1 MFAVPLDTAPGDYV
15 LTLSYGNV
23 TQVLP
28 LKVVARGTNQDDVKT
43 ITVSNEVQSSTCSD
57 AAIKEY
63 SDLVKSLTSNPSS
76 TRLFDGSFYCYKPSG
91 ANVPK
96 TPFSYS
102 YGYSKPLIVNG
113 VDSTKETSTRVCYMA
128 GEGTKVPAMNNGK
141 VVYVGNLARTG
152 NIVVVDHGIG
162 LMTWY
167 YGLSEV
173 SVSVGSEVK
182 KGDSIGV
189 VGQTGLMEKNMYGVN
204 IAMTVGDT
212 FVSYYPLCTAEE
224 DDGDG
229 GILMHGVLE
238 APMADPAV

>member
-1 MFAVPLDTAPGDYV
+1 
-15 LTLSYGNV
+15 
-23 TQVLP
+23 
-28 LKVVARGTNQDDVKT
+28 
-43 ITVSNEVQSSTCSD
+43 
-57 AAIKEY
+57 
-63 SDLVKSLTSNPSS
+63 
-76 TRLFDGSFYCYKPSG
+76 
-91 ANVPK
+91 
-96 TPFSYS
+96 
-102 YGYSKPLIVNG
+102 
-113 VDSTKETSTRVCYMA
+113 
-128 GEGTKVPAMNNGK
+128 
-141 VVYVGNLARTG
+141 
-152 NIVVVDHGIG
+152 
-162 LMTWY
+162 MTWY